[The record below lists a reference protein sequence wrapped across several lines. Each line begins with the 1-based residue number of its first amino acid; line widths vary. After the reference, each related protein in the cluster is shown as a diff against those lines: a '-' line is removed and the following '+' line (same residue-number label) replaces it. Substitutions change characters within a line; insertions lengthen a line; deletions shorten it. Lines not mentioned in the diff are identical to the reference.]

1 MGRAD
6 AAVIIAD
13 DAALADA
20 VATAA
25 SNMVQD
31 AGDLQKAL
39 DFARSIPGV
48 RGGLIILGEKLAAGG
63 EIQLEEY

>member
-1 MGRAD
+1 
-6 AAVIIAD
+6 
-13 DAALADA
+13 
-20 VATAA
+20 
-25 SNMVQD
+25 MVQD